1 VRFTHAGLL
10 ERNDVEFAGLLA
22 LLDSLPPER
31 LREPFGGTGRDRSVR
46 DVLAHLHAWH
56 ILLEQWYSI
65 GTAGGSPA
73 IPAEGYSWRELDALN
88 VALRDQWQDTS
99 LDELLPLLKASH
111 ESLQATVA
119 LHTDAELDD
128 PAAYAWTRGA
138 ALGELALECGGSH
151 YVWARQTIEDG
162 LAPATGLDG

>member
-1 VRFTHAGLL
+1 VGFTHAGLL
-10 ERNDVEFAGLLA
+10 ERNDAEFAALLA
-22 LLDSLPPER
+22 LVGSLPPER
-31 LREPFGGTGRDRSVR
+31 LHQPFSGPGRDRNVR
-46 DVLAHLHAWH
+46 DVIAHLHAWH

-88 VALRDQWQDTS
+88 EGLREQWQDTS

-111 ESLQATVA
+111 ESLQAMVA

-128 PAAYAWTRGA
+128 PVAYAWTRGA
-138 ALGELALECGGSH
+138 ALGEFALECGGSH

-162 LAPATGLDG
+162 LESAAAPDG